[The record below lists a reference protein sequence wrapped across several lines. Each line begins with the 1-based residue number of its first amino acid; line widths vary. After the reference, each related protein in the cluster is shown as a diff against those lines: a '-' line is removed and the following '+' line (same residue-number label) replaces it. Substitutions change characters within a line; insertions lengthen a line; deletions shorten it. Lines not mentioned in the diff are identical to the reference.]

1 MRVLKIITLQLQ
13 WQHTPRSKRGFSWRS
28 PCAGIACICR
38 LDCICPPFP
47 IFPCPTFPYA
57 SPLDDSRLAGIFCDE
72 RVHQIRLG
80 LLQLDGDF
88 DVPRL
93 GGHCHFCGV
102 DVAAPHTARHTRHW
116 HAYQAQSGWRYRHV
130 AVVLLDCAYAFC
142 HCRGAQQHGSVW
154 LAAIVLLLSWWQT
167 RTLLHPKL
175 FAAVLLGFVGVVL
188 LLDPRGHHAHAFAL
202 WPVVAGLTAGVLAA
216 IAYMQVQS
224 LGQAGEPN
232 TRTVFYFSI
241 GTALMGLVGCLVFDG
256 GLAMPRQG
264 NTLGW
269 LLAVGV
275 LAAIGQWCLTRAYSR
290 GATLVVANLQYLGL
304 VFSALMGVWLF
315 HDKLSLINWLGIAT
329 IILSSIA
336 ATILR
341 PKQ

>member
-1 MRVLKIITLQLQ
+1 MQALWMILASLAFSVMSVCIKYASVYYSSMEILMY
-13 WQHTPRSKRGFSWRS
+13 RGLV
-28 PCAGIACICR
+28 GIA
-38 LDCICPPFP
+38 
-47 IFPCPTFPYA
+47 IFA
-57 SPLDDSRLAGIFCDE
+57 VLMWLRRIPLGTPVIGMHIKRNLAGVIAMSLWFYSI
-72 RVHQIRLG
+72 VHMP
-80 LLQLDGDF
+80 F
-88 DVPRL
+88 
-93 GGHCHFCGV
+93 
-102 DVAAPHTARHTRHW
+102 AT
-116 HAYQAQSGWRYRHV
+116 
-130 AVVLLDCAYAFC
+130 AVVLNSMS
-142 HCRGAQQHGSVW
+142 SVW

-175 FAAVLLGFVGVVL
+175 FAAVLLGFAGVVL
-188 LLDPRGHHAHAFAL
+188 LLDPRGHHAQAFAL

-315 HDKLSLINWLGIAT
+315 NDKLSLINWLGIAT
-329 IILSSIA
+329 IIMSSIA

-341 PKQ
+341 PKQSNTHTERSIRKNSAENAEKHP